1 MILTPHITEAG
12 ASPAIYDTQSLEN
25 EFKDFDDNKFLKDIK
40 KSERSQAEAKIK
52 AQQKELAKEMKE
64 LQKEFG
70 DDKTKAPQ
78 SGSMRDRVNQI
89 LNEDNKVRAIAVK
102 AIALFVCLFI
112 YFYTCQL
119 LF

>member
-64 LQKEFG
+64 LQKE
-70 DDKTKAPQ
+70 
-78 SGSMRDRVNQI
+78 QI
-89 LNEDNKVRAIAVK
+89 NKVCLIAFKNNEVGNVFWKSVGWTFREDLNYYDFTLNEENITR
-102 AIALFVCLFI
+102 FNS
-112 YFYTCQL
+112 
-119 LF
+119 

>member
-1 MILTPHITEAG
+1 MMILTPHITEAG

-25 EFKDFDDNKFLKDIK
+25 EFKDFDDNRFLKDIK

-78 SGSMRDRVNQI
+78 SGSMHDRVNQI
-89 LNEDNKVRAIAVK
+89 LNEDK
-102 AIALFVCLFI
+102 
-112 YFYTCQL
+112 
-119 LF
+119 